1 MEDQD
6 RLQRILD
13 SMYEYVGLLSVEGT
27 VLDTN
32 QAFLNT
38 SGLSRTD
45 VLGRAFADTY
55 WWSHSPDTQ
64 AQVRDAI
71 HRAARGETVRADFR
85 ARVGDGLITIDAMF
99 GPTRDQ
105 AGTIRELVA
114 SGVDV
119 TEQRQLAEQLRQ
131 AMKMESMGRLAA
143 GIAHDFNNLLTV
155 IIGHTEM
162 LLDTPRTGDDLESL
176 TEVRDAANRAT
187 DMTRQ
192 LLAFSRQ
199 QMYHPVVLD
208 INHVISDAEHM
219 LHMLVTE
226 DIAIETTLA
235 PTLGHVRAD
244 PGQVTQALMNLVVNA
259 RDAMPA
265 GGKISIR
272 TFTVIRDEKYARLH
286 EGAQPGRFVAI
297 AVSDNGTG
305 MSAEVKAR
313 VFEPFFT
320 TKPMGKGTGLGMAVV
335 HGIVRQSG
343 GHIEVESE
351 PGHGT
356 TVTLCF
362 PIVNDPLTAPPVA
375 PTCNDAGGSET
386 LLLVEDDDNVRR
398 LAFRALREAGYHLL
412 EARDGESALR
422 LAKGY
427 TDRID
432 LLITDVV
439 LPGIDGPTCAEVLKL
454 RHPELRVLYTSG
466 YAGESLERRG
476 IERES
481 TAFLQKPYSPR
492 VLRARIRQVLDGGEL
507 NEPHAPVPVLPL
519 PERG

>member
-1 MEDQD
+1 MEHQD

-32 QAFLNT
+32 QAFLNA
-38 SGLSRTD
+38 SGLSRPD
-45 VLGRAFADTY
+45 VTGRAFADTY

-71 HRAARGETVRADFR
+71 RRAAQGETVRADFR
-85 ARVGDGLITIDAMF
+85 ARVSEGLITIDAMF

-105 AGTIRELVA
+105 DGTIRELVA

-199 QMYHPVVLD
+199 QMYHPVVVDL
-208 INHVISDAEHM
+208 NQVITEAERM
-219 LHMLVTE
+219 LRMLVTE

-235 PTLGHVRAD
+235 PSLGHVRAD
-244 PGQVTQALMNLVVNA
+244 RGQLTQALMNLVVNA
-259 RDAMPA
+259 RDAMPV
-265 GGKISIR
+265 GGKITIR
-272 TFTVIRDEKYARLH
+272 TFTVIRDEKYARAH
-286 EGAQPGRFVAI
+286 AGVTPGRFAAMSVTDTG
-297 AVSDNGTG
+297 VG

-320 TKPMGKGTGLGMAVV
+320 TKPMGKGTGLGMVVV
-335 HGIVRQSG
+335 HGIVCQSA
-343 GHIEVESE
+343 GHIEMESE

-356 TVTLCF
+356 T
-362 PIVNDPLTAPPVA
+362 
-375 PTCNDAGGSET
+375 GS
-386 LLLVEDDDNVRR
+386 
-398 LAFRALREAGYHLL
+398 
-412 EARDGESALR
+412 
-422 LAKGY
+422 
-427 TDRID
+427 I
-432 LLITDVV
+432 
-439 LPGIDGPTCAEVLKL
+439 C
-454 RHPELRVLYTSG
+454 
-466 YAGESLERRG
+466 
-476 IERES
+476 
-481 TAFLQKPYSPR
+481 
-492 VLRARIRQVLDGGEL
+492 
-507 NEPHAPVPVLPL
+507 
-519 PERG
+519 